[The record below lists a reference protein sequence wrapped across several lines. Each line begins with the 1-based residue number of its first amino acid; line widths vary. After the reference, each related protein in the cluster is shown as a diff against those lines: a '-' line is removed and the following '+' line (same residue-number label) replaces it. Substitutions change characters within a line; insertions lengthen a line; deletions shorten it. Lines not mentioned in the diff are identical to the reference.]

1 MVFTAYSC
9 EQIYMKRI
17 NVAGG
22 GLGNGNFYAV
32 IEILYNDEQMEEVD
46 SVWYKEFGNNPI
58 NKRIGNEVEWCEDDT
73 FKILEDGEYVAD
85 EEEEE
90 EEEEEEAEE

>member
-1 MVFTAYSC
+1 MVYTAYSC

-22 GLGNGNFYAV
+22 GLNNDNNYAV

-46 SVWYKEFGNNPI
+46 SIWYKEFGVNPI
-58 NKRIGNEVEWCEDDT
+58 SKMIGNEVEWCEDDT
-73 FKILEDGEYVAD
+73 FKILKDGEYVDEED
-85 EEEEE
+85 EEEEDE
-90 EEEEEEAEE
+90 EED

>member
-17 NVAGG
+17 MVAGG
-22 GLGNGNFYAV
+22 GMGNGNVYAV
-32 IEILYNDEQMEEVD
+32 IEILYDDVDMEEVD

-58 NKRIGNEVEWCEDDT
+58 SKRIGNEVEWCEDDT
-73 FKILEDGEYVAD
+73 FKILEDGEYVDD
-85 EEEEE
+85 EDKEDED
-90 EEEEEEAEE
+90 AINPLV

>member
-17 NVAGG
+17 DVAGG
-22 GLGNGNFYAV
+22 GLSNGNAYAV

-46 SVWYKEFGNNPI
+46 SVWRLSGWITGLLHY
-58 NKRIGNEVEWCEDDT
+58 
-73 FKILEDGEYVAD
+73 
-85 EEEEE
+85 
-90 EEEEEEAEE
+90 